1 MLPGIPSMQ
10 EILSLGL
17 GTIKNKQTN
26 NKITPYQGQKLHVT
40 NRLLNVV
47 GKNKRAENAEGISEC
62 TSVLF
67 SEELICLV

>member
-1 MLPGIPSMQ
+1 MQ

-17 GTIKNKQTN
+17 GTIKNKQIN